1 MTFRDCNG
9 ELSSYKFLRMCVV
22 TTTTQPS
29 GLYKRINHTSL
40 SQLPTAI
47 HSYDHTDWYVYV
59 FIFLHSSTGHC
70 FTISSWLFNRGSP
83 SQSISRSECSITIYH
98 FAVYRQQNVMIDW
111 KGSKKVIYQKLSYVS
126 ITPAIALRQLTVL
139 KNLAKS

>member
-1 MTFRDCNG
+1 MTDKLGQNQETNDMTFRDCNG

-22 TTTTQPS
+22 TTTTQPT

-59 FIFLHSSTGHC
+59 FIFLHSSTGQGR
-70 FTISSWLFNRGSP
+70 IYIGASGSMAP
-83 SQSISRSECSITIYH
+83 GPEMSGGPFENKKIWETYFIKLKGAPGTDW
-98 FAVYRQQNVMIDW
+98 VY
-111 KGSKKVIYQKLSYVS
+111 GH
-126 ITPAIALRQLTVL
+126 
-139 KNLAKS
+139 